1 MPTVNFNTHLP
12 GYEVLAELGRGN
24 TRVLKAR
31 HQDTGDLVA
40 VKQYAF
46 AADADLLRRFE
57 RESEIMLQIDHP
69 NVVKVREVQL
79 KATMPYV
86 VMDFIEGG
94 DLRDLLRKN
103 GHLPLPTVIR
113 LGLQLTE
120 AFRAVHPLKVVHRD
134 IKPENILHRPLASG
148 ELHVLLTDFGIAKFW
163 SEDNARTRT
172 GQSMMTCEY
181 AAPEQ
186 FDTPR
191 QVDQAADYY
200 ALGVVL
206 YECLTGRVPF
216 VLDADMGLAQF
227 MQQVLTAP
235 VPAPVLPTG
244 EPLPPSLETMLLKL
258 LTKDSQKRLHN
269 SDELELLLEQSR
281 VEYLRAKQTGGVAPV
296 AATQT
301 LEQPVGVLMNAQ
313 PVTTAYE
320 EAQAVDDPET
330 VPQSPWKWV
339 GVGGIVLALALA
351 VGLYVRSNNAPA
363 ATPISQTD
371 SSLMAPADSSMEF
384 ENDVATAESD
394 TTQTEQDADNE
405 EPIVIESP
413 TPAPVDTTT
422 RNTALPDSVVV
433 PPDSTEN

>member
-31 HQDTGDLVA
+31 HQETNNLVA
-40 VKQYAF
+40 IKQYAF

-79 KATMPYV
+79 KAAMPYV
-86 VMDFIEGG
+86 VMDFVEGG
-94 DLRDLLRKN
+94 DLRGLLRKE
-103 GHLPLPTVIR
+103 GHLPIPTVIR

-163 SEDNARTRT
+163 SEDASRTRT

-191 QVDQAADYY
+191 QVDQSADYY

-206 YECLTGRVPF
+206 YECLTGGVPF
-216 VLDADMGLAQF
+216 VLDADMGLAQY

-235 VPAPVLPTG
+235 VPAPVLPSG
-244 EPLPPSLETMLLKL
+244 ENLPPSLETLLMRL
-258 LTKDSQKRLHN
+258 LTKDARNRLHHP
-269 SDELELLLEQSR
+269 DELELLLEQSR
-281 VEYLRAKQTGGVAPV
+281 VEYLRAKRTGVAPV
-296 AATQT
+296 AVNQT
-301 LEQPVGVLMNAQ
+301 LAQ
-313 PVTTAYE
+313 PVRATVATQAVTTEYDEPLQELE
-320 EAQAVDDPET
+320 EASE
-330 VPQSPWKWV
+330 SRWGWL
-339 GVGGIVLALALA
+339 GIGGIILAIALA
-351 VGLYVRSNNAPA
+351 VGLYVRSNTAPA
-363 ATPISQTD
+363 STLISPTD
-371 SSLMAPADSSMEF
+371 SSFVAPVDSSAMDTDF
-384 ENDVATAESD
+384 ASAEAD
-394 TTQTEQDADNE
+394 TVQETQETDNE
-405 EPIVIESP
+405 ESVVIESLV
-413 TPAPVDTTT
+413 APSVDTTT
-422 RNTALPDSVVV
+422 RNVALPDSVAV
-433 PPDSTEN
+433 PSDSTDG

>member
-31 HQDTGDLVA
+31 HVATGDLVA
-40 VKQYAF
+40 IKQYAF
-46 AADADLLRRFE
+46 AADPDLLRRFE
-57 RESEIMLQIDHP
+57 QESEIMLQIDHP
-69 NVVKVREVQL
+69 NVVKLREVQL
-79 KATMPYV
+79 KTAMPYV
-86 VMDFIEGG
+86 VMDFVEGG
-94 DLRDLLRKN
+94 DLRGLLRKK
-103 GHLPLPTVIR
+103 GHLPVPTVIR

-191 QVDQAADYY
+191 QVDKAADYY

-216 VLDADMGLAQF
+216 VLNADMGLAQF
-227 MQQVLTAP
+227 MHQVLNAP
-235 VPAPVLPTG
+235 LPAPVLPTG
-244 EPLPPSLETMLLKL
+244 EPLPLSLEMLLMRL
-258 LTKDSQKRLHN
+258 LTKESQKRLQN
-269 SDELELLLEQSR
+269 PDELELLLEQSR
-281 VEYLRAKQTGGVAPV
+281 VEYLKAKRAGISPV
-296 AATQT
+296 ATTQT
-301 LEQPVGVLMNAQ
+301 LPQPVRELASAQ
-313 PVTTAYE
+313 TEVNEYE
-320 EAQAVDDPET
+320 ERNDDKEIA
-330 VPQSPWKWV
+330 PQNPWKWV
-339 GVGGIVLALALA
+339 GVGGIVLAFALA
-351 VGLYVRSNNAPA
+351 VGLYVQSNQALTSTSGTLIDSAFTAP
-363 ATPISQTD
+363 TD
-371 SSLMAPADSSMEF
+371 SSTFDEG
-384 ENDVATAESD
+384 EDYATIDSD
-394 TTQTEQDADNE
+394 TTQNEQDAQNE
-405 EPIVIESP
+405 GAIMTESP
-413 TPAPVDTTT
+413 TPPFVDSTT
-422 RNTALPDSVVV
+422 RNTALPDSVATV